1 MNNKL
6 MKLTAIILMVFMLPV
21 FSAFA
26 EDSLPPLPSQDL
38 TQDPGNTSP
47 ENNPGLPTD
56 YLDIIKTYYDENP
69 TLTSWWDV
77 VALYGAGADLSE
89 YTLPEWTTET
99 LEETA
104 SATDYAGIIFGL
116 TAMGENV
123 HDVWDRDIADELAKM
138 QNPDSGLFGSYPNQ
152 QIYSILALDAAREP
166 YNRSLAI
173 SALINTFKTEEGAF
187 GYLPFDPSAPQ
198 IATPDI
204 DITALA
210 LLVLDQTEHAD
221 IISSS
226 VSYLAGQQLENGG
239 FASWGTE
246 NSNTLESVIF
256 ALSTLG
262 LLDDERFIKNNRSLS
277 EVLSSYILDSG
288 MLTWEAGATD
298 ENLMATQQGL
308 IAYGDIV
315 AGKSVFLR
323 LSSAEVCSTINANVR
338 IEGSHSTVLNVPVS
352 VKGYDLNLIDAIKT
366 ALDINS
372 VPYIIEDS
380 EYGAYIKSIGSETAG
395 KFGGW
400 DGWLAVLN
408 GAELSGSADTVSL
421 SEGDE
426 ILLYYGMFAP
436 GTLLPSYTLSTSAF
450 TQNSPFNVTVTG
462 TYFDYDSS
470 QNLTVPIVGATVEVG
485 GMKYIT
491 NENGVAIVTPLV
503 AGTHTV
509 KIYKDN
515 ENSYP
520 SIVRIVPFD
529 ISVAVAY
536 QGGGGGSVR
545 PSQKPVVEEKDE
557 PEAEHNEA
565 SKEDPEETKPET
577 SEDITLTYNDKDSI
591 SDWAEDGV
599 KKAIAAGL
607 FIGDENGNFN
617 PLTSLNRAE
626 LATILLRLTKS
637 EETEILDV
645 EFSDISSDDWYYDA
659 VCSVYALGFMTGTG
673 ATSFAPMQTVTRE
686 QAAVVLARIL
696 KLEPDKTFEY
706 TDKNEISDW
715 AAGAVNA
722 LAETG
727 IMEGSGGNFNPK
739 DVLTREMCAVIM
751 ARAIDYQSAK

>member
-1 MNNKL
+1 MNYKL

-26 EDSLPPLPSQDL
+26 EDSTQLPSQDSS
-38 TQDPGNTSP
+38 QDPVTSP
-47 ENNPGLPTD
+47 EDSSELLAD
-56 YLDIIKTYYDENP
+56 YLNTIKAYYDENP
-69 TLTSWWDV
+69 SLTSWWDV
-77 VALYGAGADLSE
+77 VALYGVGADLSD

-99 LEETA
+99 LGETA
-104 SATDYAGIIFGL
+104 TATDYAGIIFGL

-123 HDVWDRDIADELAKM
+123 HNVWDRDIADELAKM
-138 QNPDSGLFGSYPNQ
+138 QNPDTGLFGSYPNQ

-166 YNRSLAI
+166 YNRGLAI

-210 LLVLDQTEHAD
+210 LLVLDQAEHAD

-262 LLDDERFIKNNRSLS
+262 LLEDERFIKNDRSLS
-277 EVLSSYILDSG
+277 EVLSDYILDSG
-288 MLTWEAGATD
+288 MLTWEAGSTD

-308 IAYGDIV
+308 IACGDI
-315 AGKSVFLR
+315 ASGESVFLR
-323 LSSAEVCSTINANVR
+323 LSSTEVCSTINANVR

-352 VKGYDLNLIDAIKT
+352 VKGYDLKLIDAIKK
-366 ALDINS
+366 ALDENF

-380 EYGAYIKSIGSETAG
+380 EYGAYIKSINLETAG

-436 GTLLPSYTLSTSAF
+436 GTLIPSHTLSATAF
-450 TQNSPFNVTVTG
+450 TQNTPFSITVTG
-462 TYFDYDSS
+462 TYFDYATS
-470 QNLTVPIVGATVEVG
+470 QNLTVPIVGATVEIG
-485 GMKYIT
+485 GIKYST
-491 NENGVAIVTPLV
+491 NENGIAIVTPAA

-529 ISVAVAY
+529 ISVAAAY
-536 QGGGGGSVR
+536 QGGGGGISVR
-545 PSQKPVVEEKDE
+545 PSQKPDPVEKDK
-557 PEAEHNEA
+557 PETENDQPV
-565 SKEDPEETKPET
+565 KEETEKPAPET
-577 SEDITLTYNDKDSI
+577 SEEITLTYNDTDSI
-591 SDWAEDGV
+591 SDWAEEGV
-599 KKAIAAGL
+599 KKAVSAGL
-607 FIGDENGNFN
+607 FVGDENGNFN
-617 PLTSLNRAE
+617 PLASLNRAE

-637 EETEILDV
+637 EETEISDIG
-645 EFSDISSDDWYYDA
+645 FSDISSDDWYYDA

-673 ATSFAPMQTVTRE
+673 TSSFAPMQTVTRE
-686 QAAVVLARIL
+686 QAAVVLVRIL
-696 KLEPDKTFEY
+696 NLETDKTFEY
-706 TDKNEISDW
+706 SDENEISDW
-715 AAGAVNA
+715 AVGAVNA
-722 LAETG
+722 LAEAE

-751 ARAIDYQSAK
+751 ARAIDYQSTK

>member
-26 EDSLPPLPSQDL
+26 EDSSQLPSQDPVL
-38 TQDPGNTSP
+38 SP
-47 ENNPGLPTD
+47 EDSPELPAD
-56 YLDIIKTYYDENP
+56 YLNAIKAYYDENP

-77 VALYGAGADLSE
+77 VALYGAGADLSD

-99 LEETA
+99 LGETA
-104 SATDYAGIIFGL
+104 TATDYAGIIFGL

-123 HDVWDRDIADELAKM
+123 HNVWERDIADELAKM
-138 QNPDSGLFGSYPNQ
+138 QNPDTGLFGSYPNQ
-152 QIYSILALDAAREP
+152 QIYSILALDVAREP
-166 YNRSLAI
+166 YNRDLAI
-173 SALINTFKTEEGAF
+173 SALIDTFGTEEGAF

-198 IATPDI
+198 IVTPDI

-210 LLVLDQTEHAD
+210 LLVLDQSDHAD

-226 VSYLAGQQLENGG
+226 LSYLAYQQLGNGG
-239 FASWGTE
+239 FESLGTE

-262 LLDDERFIKNNRSLS
+262 LLEDERFIKNDRPLS
-277 EVLSSYILDSG
+277 EVLSDYILDSG
-288 MLTWEAGATD
+288 MLTWEAGSTD
-298 ENLMATQQGL
+298 ENIMATQQGL
-308 IAYGDIV
+308 IAYGDI
-315 AGKSVFLR
+315 ASGKSVFLR

-338 IEGSHSTVLNVPVS
+338 IEGARSTVLNVPVS
-352 VKGYDLNLIDAIKT
+352 VKGYALSLIDAIKK
-366 ALDINS
+366 ALDENF

-380 EYGAYIKSIGSETAG
+380 EYGAYIKSINLETAG

-421 SEGDE
+421 SEGDD

-436 GTLLPSYTLSTSAF
+436 GTLLPSYTLSTTAF
-450 TQNSPFNVTVTG
+450 TQNSPFSVTVTG
-462 TYFDYDSS
+462 TYFDYESS

-485 GMKYIT
+485 GIKYVT
-491 NENGVAIVTPLV
+491 NESGVATVTPMV

-529 ISVAVAY
+529 IPVAAAY
-536 QGGGGGSVR
+536 HGGGGGGSFR
-545 PSQKPVVEEKDE
+545 PSQKPAVEEKGE
-557 PEAEHNEA
+557 PETEKDQPA
-565 SKEDPEETKPET
+565 KEETEESVPETPEE
-577 SEDITLTYNDKDSI
+577 ITLTYNDADSI
-591 SDWAEDGV
+591 SGWAEDGV
-599 KKAIAAGL
+599 KKAVSAGL

-617 PLTSLNRAE
+617 PLASLNRAE

-637 EETEILDV
+637 EETEISDV
-645 EFSDISSDDWYYDA
+645 YFNDISSEDWYYNA

-696 KLEPDKTFEY
+696 NLETDKTFEY
-706 TDKNEISDW
+706 SDENEISDW
-715 AAGAVNA
+715 AVGSVNA
-722 LAETG
+722 LAEAG
-727 IMEGSGGNFNPK
+727 IMEGSDGNFNPK

-751 ARAIDYQSAK
+751 ARSIDYQKDK